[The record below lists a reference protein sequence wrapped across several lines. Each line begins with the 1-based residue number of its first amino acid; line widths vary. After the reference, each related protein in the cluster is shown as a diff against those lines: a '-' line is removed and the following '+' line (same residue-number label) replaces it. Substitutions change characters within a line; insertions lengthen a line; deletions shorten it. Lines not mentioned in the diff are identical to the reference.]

1 MIMKHLL
8 QISICLLLLS
18 GGTESVAR
26 TASGETFRTEESA
39 GAERT
44 APKKRRAKKGPKRL
58 KGSGRF
64 VTRAVP
70 CTGDYAA
77 LCVRSGVRVTVD
89 PSATEILLTADDNA
103 IDYVTAAAAD
113 GCLVLG
119 FEARGVHEVSGLT
132 LEAVVPAS
140 ADLARIEV
148 SSYGSVKFLAPVENV
163 ASLTLMGGGQAEG
176 AFSGERMT
184 VFVSGYGRFTGRVG
198 VSGECEVGL
207 SGGSRFDGDI
217 EADELSLML
226 SGYAEYA
233 GDARARSSRIETSG
247 GSRFDGDIEADE
259 LSLMLSGY
267 AEYAGDARAR
277 SSRIMLTGGSRFDGE
292 AALENYELQLS
303 GYAEMQC
310 DLTGGTKGRIS
321 VGGGSRIGGTVETA
335 ELEVIAGGYAKF
347 DGGIRAR
354 MLRMECAGGG
364 TMTATCDLD
373 RFEAAASGY
382 AKIYLRGG
390 GPVAEG
396 SVSVCGGASF
406 RAPELDVADY
416 RIEARSYGKASV
428 RCSHSL
434 STRTD
439 SGGQIDFAGECE
451 VRSYDPN
458 VRRR

>member
-1 MIMKHLL
+1 MKHLL

-18 GGTESVAR
+18 GGTEAVAR

-217 EADELSLML
+217 EADELSL
-226 SGYAEYA
+226 
-233 GDARARSSRIETSG
+233 T
-247 GSRFDGDIEADE
+247 
-259 LSLMLSGY
+259 LSGY

-347 DGGIRAR
+347 DGGIRAQ

>member
-1 MIMKHLL
+1 MKHLL

-233 GDARARSSRIETSG
+233 GDARARSSRI
-247 GSRFDGDIEADE
+247 
-259 LSLMLSGY
+259 
-267 AEYAGDARAR
+267 
-277 SSRIMLTGGSRFDGE
+277 MLTGGSRFDGE

>member
-1 MIMKHLL
+1 MKHLL

-233 GDARARSSRIETSG
+233 GDARARSSRI
-247 GSRFDGDIEADE
+247 
-259 LSLMLSGY
+259 
-267 AEYAGDARAR
+267 
-277 SSRIMLTGGSRFDGE
+277 MLTGGSRFDGE

-321 VGGGSRIGGTVETA
+321 VGSGSRIGGAVETA
-335 ELEVIAGGYAKF
+335 ELEVVAGGYAKF

-354 MLRMECAGGG
+354 MLRMECAGGS

>member
-1 MIMKHLL
+1 MKHLL

-26 TASGETFRTEESA
+26 TASDETFRTEESA

-217 EADELSLML
+217 EADK
-226 SGYAEYA
+226 
-233 GDARARSSRIETSG
+233 
-247 GSRFDGDIEADE
+247 

>member
-1 MIMKHLL
+1 MKHLL

-217 EADELSLML
+217 EADELSL
-226 SGYAEYA
+226 
-233 GDARARSSRIETSG
+233 T
-247 GSRFDGDIEADE
+247 
-259 LSLMLSGY
+259 LSGY

-347 DGGIRAR
+347 DGGIRAQ

>member
-1 MIMKHLL
+1 MKHLL

-89 PSATEILLTADDNA
+89 PSATEILLMADDNA

-233 GDARARSSRIETSG
+233 GDARARSSRI
-247 GSRFDGDIEADE
+247 
-259 LSLMLSGY
+259 
-267 AEYAGDARAR
+267 
-277 SSRIMLTGGSRFDGE
+277 MLTGGSRFDGE

-310 DLTGGTKGRIS
+310 DLTGGTKSRIS
-321 VGGGSRIGGTVETA
+321 VGGGSRIGGAVETA

>member
-1 MIMKHLL
+1 MKHLL

-89 PSATEILLTADDNA
+89 PSATEILLTAVDNA

-119 FEARGVHEVSGLT
+119 FGARGVHEVSGLT

-233 GDARARSSRIETSG
+233 GDARARSSRI
-247 GSRFDGDIEADE
+247 
-259 LSLMLSGY
+259 
-267 AEYAGDARAR
+267 
-277 SSRIMLTGGSRFDGE
+277 MLTGGSRFDGE

-321 VGGGSRIGGTVETA
+321 VGSGSRIGGAVETA

-354 MLRMECAGGG
+354 MLRMECAGGS

>member
-1 MIMKHLL
+1 MKHLL

-184 VFVSGYGRFTGRVG
+184 VFVSGYGRFMGRVG

-226 SGYAEYA
+226 
-233 GDARARSSRIETSG
+233 I
-247 GSRFDGDIEADE
+247 
-259 LSLMLSGY
+259 GY

-321 VGGGSRIGGTVETA
+321 VGGGSRIGGAVETA

-354 MLRMECAGGG
+354 MLRMECAGGS

>member
-184 VFVSGYGRFTGRVG
+184 VFVSGYGRFMGRVG

-233 GDARARSSRIETSG
+233 GDARARSSRI
-247 GSRFDGDIEADE
+247 
-259 LSLMLSGY
+259 
-267 AEYAGDARAR
+267 
-277 SSRIMLTGGSRFDGE
+277 MLTGDSRFDGE

-321 VGGGSRIGGTVETA
+321 VGGGSRIGGAVETA

-354 MLRMECAGGG
+354 MLRMECAGGS

>member
-1 MIMKHLL
+1 MKHLL

-217 EADELSLML
+217 EADELSLP
-226 SGYAEYA
+226 
-233 GDARARSSRIETSG
+233 
-247 GSRFDGDIEADE
+247 
-259 LSLMLSGY
+259 LSGY

-347 DGGIRAR
+347 DGGIRAQ

>member
-8 QISICLLLLS
+8 QISICLLLLL

-233 GDARARSSRIETSG
+233 GDARARSSRI
-247 GSRFDGDIEADE
+247 
-259 LSLMLSGY
+259 
-267 AEYAGDARAR
+267 
-277 SSRIMLTGGSRFDGE
+277 MLTGGSRFDGE

-310 DLTGGTKGRIS
+310 DLTGGTKSRIS
-321 VGGGSRIGGTVETA
+321 VGGGSRIGGAVETA

-354 MLRMECAGGG
+354 MLRMECAGGS

>member
-217 EADELSLML
+217 EADELSL
-226 SGYAEYA
+226 
-233 GDARARSSRIETSG
+233 T
-247 GSRFDGDIEADE
+247 
-259 LSLMLSGY
+259 LSGY

-347 DGGIRAR
+347 DGGIRAQ

>member
-1 MIMKHLL
+1 MKHLL

-184 VFVSGYGRFTGRVG
+184 VFVSGYGRFMGRVG

-233 GDARARSSRIETSG
+233 GDARARSSRI
-247 GSRFDGDIEADE
+247 
-259 LSLMLSGY
+259 
-267 AEYAGDARAR
+267 
-277 SSRIMLTGGSRFDGE
+277 MLTGDSRFDGE

-321 VGGGSRIGGTVETA
+321 VGGGSRIGGAVETA

-354 MLRMECAGGG
+354 MLRMECAGGS

>member
-1 MIMKHLL
+1 
-8 QISICLLLLS
+8 
-18 GGTESVAR
+18 
-26 TASGETFRTEESA
+26 
-39 GAERT
+39 
-44 APKKRRAKKGPKRL
+44 
-58 KGSGRF
+58 
-64 VTRAVP
+64 
-70 CTGDYAA
+70 
-77 LCVRSGVRVTVD
+77 
-89 PSATEILLTADDNA
+89 
-103 IDYVTAAAAD
+103 
-113 GCLVLG
+113 
-119 FEARGVHEVSGLT
+119 
-132 LEAVVPAS
+132 
-140 ADLARIEV
+140 
-148 SSYGSVKFLAPVENV
+148 
-163 ASLTLMGGGQAEG
+163 
-176 AFSGERMT
+176 
-184 VFVSGYGRFTGRVG
+184 
-198 VSGECEVGL
+198 
-207 SGGSRFDGDI
+207 
-217 EADELSLML
+217 
-226 SGYAEYA
+226 
-233 GDARARSSRIETSG
+233 
-247 GSRFDGDIEADE
+247 
-259 LSLMLSGY
+259 MLSGY

-310 DLTGGTKGRIS
+310 DLTGGTKSRIS
-321 VGGGSRIGGTVETA
+321 VGGGSRIGGAVETA

>member
-1 MIMKHLL
+1 MKHLL
-8 QISICLLLLS
+8 QISICLLLLL

-89 PSATEILLTADDNA
+89 PSATEILLPADDNA

-113 GCLVLG
+113 GCLGLG

-233 GDARARSSRIETSG
+233 GDARARSSRI
-247 GSRFDGDIEADE
+247 
-259 LSLMLSGY
+259 
-267 AEYAGDARAR
+267 
-277 SSRIMLTGGSRFDGE
+277 MLTGGSRFDGE

-321 VGGGSRIGGTVETA
+321 VGSGSRIGGAVETA

-354 MLRMECAGGG
+354 MLRMECAGGS

-451 VRSYDPN
+451 VRSDDPN

>member
-1 MIMKHLL
+1 MKHLL

-233 GDARARSSRIETSG
+233 GDARARSSRI
-247 GSRFDGDIEADE
+247 
-259 LSLMLSGY
+259 
-267 AEYAGDARAR
+267 
-277 SSRIMLTGGSRFDGE
+277 MLTGGSRFDGE

-347 DGGIRAR
+347 DGGIRAQ

>member
-8 QISICLLLLS
+8 QISICLLLLL

-233 GDARARSSRIETSG
+233 GDARARSSRI
-247 GSRFDGDIEADE
+247 
-259 LSLMLSGY
+259 
-267 AEYAGDARAR
+267 
-277 SSRIMLTGGSRFDGE
+277 MLTGGSRFDGE
-292 AALENYELQLS
+292 AALENYELQPPDTPKCS
-303 GYAEMQC
+303 
-310 DLTGGTKGRIS
+310 
-321 VGGGSRIGGTVETA
+321 
-335 ELEVIAGGYAKF
+335 
-347 DGGIRAR
+347 
-354 MLRMECAGGG
+354 
-364 TMTATCDLD
+364 AT
-373 RFEAAASGY
+373 
-382 AKIYLRGG
+382 
-390 GPVAEG
+390 
-396 SVSVCGGASF
+396 
-406 RAPELDVADY
+406 
-416 RIEARSYGKASV
+416 
-428 RCSHSL
+428 
-434 STRTD
+434 
-439 SGGQIDFAGECE
+439 
-451 VRSYDPN
+451 
-458 VRRR
+458 

>member
-233 GDARARSSRIETSG
+233 GDARARSSRI
-247 GSRFDGDIEADE
+247 
-259 LSLMLSGY
+259 
-267 AEYAGDARAR
+267 
-277 SSRIMLTGGSRFDGE
+277 MLTGGSRFDGE

-321 VGGGSRIGGTVETA
+321 VGSGSRIGGAVETA

-354 MLRMECAGGG
+354 MLRMECAGGS

>member
-1 MIMKHLL
+1 MKHLL

-233 GDARARSSRIETSG
+233 GDARARSSRI
-247 GSRFDGDIEADE
+247 
-259 LSLMLSGY
+259 
-267 AEYAGDARAR
+267 
-277 SSRIMLTGGSRFDGE
+277 MLTGGSRFDGE

-321 VGGGSRIGGTVETA
+321 VGSGSRIGGAVETA

-354 MLRMECAGGG
+354 MLRMECAGGS

>member
-1 MIMKHLL
+1 MKHLL

-184 VFVSGYGRFTGRVG
+184 VFVSGYGRFMGRVG

-207 SGGSRFDGDI
+207 
-217 EADELSLML
+217 
-226 SGYAEYA
+226 
-233 GDARARSSRIETSG
+233 SG

-347 DGGIRAR
+347 DGGIRAQ

>member
-1 MIMKHLL
+1 MKHLL

-184 VFVSGYGRFTGRVG
+184 VFVSGYGRFMGRVG

-207 SGGSRFDGDI
+207 
-217 EADELSLML
+217 
-226 SGYAEYA
+226 
-233 GDARARSSRIETSG
+233 SG

-321 VGGGSRIGGTVETA
+321 VGGGSRIGGAVETA

-354 MLRMECAGGG
+354 MLRMECASGS